1 MGFEH
6 IWAFALL
13 PLPLLAWRLLPPLP
27 EEVGLPVPAGVEAL
41 LVQLSSGSGHG
52 RFGWPGGIALAVT
65 GWIALVVALAG
76 PQTENRQL
84 LKPTGRDLIIA
95 LDLSASMAVEDMSAN
110 GQPARRYAIVRDL
123 AGQFINQREG
133 DRVGLIAFAQRAFLI
148 APLTF
153 DTKAVSGL
161 LDELSIGLPG
171 RKTDV
176 GKAVGLTIQT
186 LRQEP
191 EADRVLV
198 LLSDGESNT
207 GALSGVEAA
216 RLAAAHSI
224 RVHTIGFSANAESSG
239 SQVLQEIADV
249 TGGRFFVAQSGDAL
263 ARIYDELGLIEPS
276 ASPDDRT
283 RLRRDWSGVALVISM
298 IALMAL
304 VLWRRLGW

>member
-198 LLSDGESNT
+198 LLSDGEQYRRVERSR
-207 GALSGVEAA
+207 GRASCRRPQYPGSHHRVFGKCRKQWLSG
-216 RLAAAHSI
+216 LAGNSRCYRWPVFRRSI
-224 RVHTIGFSANAESSG
+224 R
-239 SQVLQEIADV
+239 
-249 TGGRFFVAQSGDAL
+249 
-263 ARIYDELGLIEPS
+263 
-276 ASPDDRT
+276 
-283 RLRRDWSGVALVISM
+283 
-298 IALMAL
+298 
-304 VLWRRLGW
+304 